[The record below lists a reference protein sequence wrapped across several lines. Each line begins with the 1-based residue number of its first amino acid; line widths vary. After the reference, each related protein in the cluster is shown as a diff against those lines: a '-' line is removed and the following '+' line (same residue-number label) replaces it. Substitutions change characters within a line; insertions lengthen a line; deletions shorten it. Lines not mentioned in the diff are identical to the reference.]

1 MSMRR
6 NVRLGETI
14 MDIPR
19 LAAWSVLALWASISA
34 ANAASCSNDID
45 RMQARIDANVEAI
58 AAAGP
63 AVPPGIGAGMGV
75 QPTPYSMATVE
86 EKMGEIKRSTFDAV
100 HDAMTRARAANSAGK
115 YKACEK
121 ALADVR
127 RAMPTGLQTAAARQK
142 H

>member
-1 MSMRR
+1 MRE
-6 NVRLGETI
+6 NV

-19 LAAWSVLALWASISA
+19 VTIWSLAALWASVSTV
-34 ANAASCSNDID
+34 NAATCSNDID

-75 QPTPYSMATVE
+75 QPTPFSMATVE

-100 HDAMTRARAANSAGK
+100 HDAMARARAANSAGN

-121 ALADVR
+121 ALAAVR
-127 RAMPTGLQTAAARQK
+127 RLMPTGLQTATAQHK

>member
-1 MSMRR
+1 MDVRR
-6 NVRLGETI
+6 LMTWNIVALCAT
-14 MDIPR
+14 
-19 LAAWSVLALWASISA
+19 WSIVALCASLST

-45 RMQARIDANVEAI
+45 HMQARIDANVEAI

-75 QPTPYSMATVE
+75 QPTPFSMATVE

-100 HDAMTRARAANSAGK
+100 HDAMTRARAANSAGN

-121 ALADVR
+121 ALAEVR
-127 RAMPTGLQTAAARQK
+127 RFMPTGLQTAAARQK

>member
-1 MSMRR
+1 
-6 NVRLGETI
+6 
-14 MDIPR
+14 MDIPK
-19 LAAWSVLALWASISA
+19 LTTWSVVALCASLSA
-34 ANAASCSNDID
+34 AHARSCSNDVD
-45 RMQARIDANVEAI
+45 HMQARIDANVEAI

-75 QPTPYSMATVE
+75 QPTPFGMATVE
-86 EKMGEIKRSTFDAV
+86 EKMGELKRSKVDAV
-100 HDAMTRARAANSAGK
+100 HDAMTRARAASSAGK

-127 RAMPTGLQTAAARQK
+127 RLIPAELQTATSRHK

>member
-1 MSMRR
+1 
-6 NVRLGETI
+6 

-19 LAAWSVLALWASISA
+19 LTTWSVVALCASLSA
-34 ANAASCSNDID
+34 ADAASCSNDID
-45 RMQARIDANVEAI
+45 HMQARVDANIEAI

-63 AVPPGIGAGMGV
+63 VVPPGIGAGMGV
-75 QPTPYSMATVE
+75 QPTPFGMATVE
-86 EKMGEIKRSTFDAV
+86 EKMGELKRSKFDAV
-100 HDAMTRARAANSAGK
+100 HDAMTRARTASSAGK

-127 RAMPTGLQTAAARQK
+127 RLIPAELQTATSRHK

>member
-1 MSMRR
+1 M
-6 NVRLGETI
+6 N
-14 MDIPR
+14 IPR
-19 LAAWSVLALWASISA
+19 ITIVSVVALCASFSA
-34 ANAASCSNDID
+34 AHAASCSNDID
-45 RMQARIDANVEAI
+45 HMQARIDANVEAI

-75 QPTPYSMATVE
+75 QPTPFGIATVE
-86 EKMGEIKRSTFDAV
+86 EKMGELKRSTFDAV

-127 RAMPTGLQTAAARQK
+127 RLMPAGLQTASSRQK

>member
-1 MSMRR
+1 M
-6 NVRLGETI
+6 N
-14 MDIPR
+14 IPR
-19 LAAWSVLALWASISA
+19 ITIGSVVALCASLSA
-34 ANAASCSNDID
+34 AHAASCSNNID
-45 RMQARIDANVEAI
+45 HMQARIDANVEAI

-75 QPTPYSMATVE
+75 QPTPFGMATVE
-86 EKMGEIKRSTFDAV
+86 EKMGELKRSTFDAV
-100 HDAMTRARAANSAGK
+100 HDGMTRARAANSAGK

-127 RAMPTGLQTAAARQK
+127 RLMPAGLQTASSRQK